1 MKKNSFVTFFYLIFI
16 IISIIA
22 QLVYIPV
29 CPASLIP
36 GSLLSVFTLFFA
48 VFYSIENYKKQAAPY
63 FKTYMILFA
72 VSELA
77 TFIGLSYMNFTNAEL
92 SVSGTVF
99 DVVSNVLA
107 IVGIFGSL
115 IIGLSKDLGE
125 KESNTICKVVFILY
139 AIGMVI
145 FVVELGKMNQLSF
158 ALRFLSRLM
167 MAAIMWTMV
176 YMKYENKR
184 RRGTK

>member
-1 MKKNSFVTFFYLIFI
+1 MQKNSIISFAYLLCVIV
-16 IISIIA
+16 SIIA

-29 CPASLIP
+29 CPGSLIP

-48 VFYSIENYKKQAAPY
+48 VFYSIENYKKNAAPY

-72 VSELA
+72 ISELA
-77 TFIGLSYMNFTNAEL
+77 TFIGLSYMNFTNADL

-125 KESNTICKVVFILY
+125 QESNTICKVVFVLY
-139 AIGMVI
+139 AIGMII
-145 FVVELGKMNQLSF
+145 FVVELGKMNQLSY

-176 YMKYENKR
+176 YMKYENKK

>member
-1 MKKNSFVTFFYLIFI
+1 MSKNSIIGFSYLVCI

-22 QLVYIPV
+22 QLVFIPV
-29 CPASLIP
+29 CPGSLIP

-48 VFYSIENYKKQAAPY
+48 VFYSIENYKKNAAPY

-77 TFIGLSYMNFTNAEL
+77 TFIGLSYMNFTNPDL
-92 SVSGTVF
+92 SIAGTVF

-125 KESNTICKVVFILY
+125 KESNTICKVVFVLY
-139 AIGMVI
+139 AIGLIIYVI
-145 FVVELGKMNQLSF
+145 ELGKIDQLSY
-158 ALRFLSRLM
+158 ALRFFSRLM

-184 RRGTK
+184 KRGSH